1 MERVMRDRLAYL
13 IYVVP
18 ALILYITFYVAP
30 LFSSLRYSVTSWN
43 GINEARFNGIENFIA
58 AFQDEK
64 FLIALTNNIVFVLFS
79 VIIQIP
85 IIVLVA
91 IVISGVRHIKDFYK
105 TTVFM
110 PSVLSTAVIGVIW
123 TFIYNP
129 DIGLL
134 NELLKLVGLESW
146 TRGWLGDENFAFLAI
161 LVTNSWQ
168 WIGFYVVLVLS
179 AIFAISKEMQE
190 AGEID
195 GATGWLKA
203 RYLTIPLIRPVIMVT
218 MLLSIT
224 GAMKALDIVQIM
236 TAGAPFG
243 SSEVMATYMYKQ
255 AYSMSKFGYANAIS
269 IIIFLFTSLLTIIF
283 HLVTRRSEE
292 DQY

>member
-1 MERVMRDRLAYL
+1 MDKVMRNQLAYL
-13 IYVVP
+13 IFVVP

-43 GINEARFNGIENFIA
+43 GINEATFNGLANFIT

-64 FLIALTNNIVFVLFS
+64 FMVSLKNNIYFVLFS
-79 VIIQIP
+79 VFVQIP
-85 IIVLVA
+85 VIIFVA
-91 IVISGVRHIKDFYK
+91 IIISGVRRLKDFYK

-123 TFIYNP
+123 SFIYNP
-129 DIGLL
+129 DMGLL
-134 NELLKLVGLESW
+134 NQLLRLFGLEAW
-146 TRGWLGDENFAFLAI
+146 TRGWLGDENYAFLAI

-168 WIGFYVVLVLS
+168 WIGFYVVLVLA

-195 GATGWLKA
+195 GATGWRKA

-236 TAGAPFG
+236 TAGGPFG

-255 AYSMSKFGYANAIS
+255 AYSMGKFGYANAIS
-269 IIIFLFTSLLTIIF
+269 IIIFLFTCLLTLIF

>member
-1 MERVMRDRLAYL
+1 MDKVMRNQLAYL
-13 IYVVP
+13 IFVVP

-43 GINEARFNGIENFIA
+43 GINEATFNGLANFIT

-64 FLIALTNNIVFVLFS
+64 FMVSLKNNIYFVLFS
-79 VIIQIP
+79 VFVQIP
-85 IIVLVA
+85 VIIFVA
-91 IVISGVRHIKDFYK
+91 IIISGVKRFKDFYK

-123 TFIYNP
+123 SFIYNP
-129 DIGLL
+129 DMGLL
-134 NELLKLVGLESW
+134 NQLLRLFGLETW
-146 TRGWLGDENFAFLAI
+146 TRGWLGDENYAFLAI

-168 WIGFYVVLVLS
+168 WIGFYVVLVLA

-195 GATGWLKA
+195 GATGWRKA

-236 TAGAPFG
+236 TAGGPFG

-255 AYSMSKFGYANAIS
+255 AYSMGKFGYANAIS
-269 IIIFLFTSLLTIIF
+269 IIIFLFTCLLTLIF